1 MSTERDYQELYDRL
15 LEEVGALHRAN
26 QRRIRSGMW
35 TLLAVTVG
43 LMLLMFLAGGNK
55 VFTLVLWIV
64 SMFGVAA
71 YLIAVEYMDYE
82 LQKKLRTITKMKED
96 AFGRLMN
103 VPELPHVA
111 RRLRRGA
118 LPQPQEPVPAEFP
131 IPAEEPAPAESPI
144 PAEEPAPAE
153 SPVPAEE
160 PAPAESPVPAE
171 EPAPAES
178 PAPAEPPAPA
188 EEPVP
193 AESPVPAEEPAP
205 AESPVAAEE
214 PAPAESPIPAEEP
227 APAPQPVP
235 APDAAPRYAPLPS
248 GWERALKDPV
258 KLADDLAL
266 LTRALQN
273 LSDDLRR
280 GACDKEEDR

>member
-82 LQKKLRTITKMKED
+82 LQKKLRTITRMKED

-103 VPELPHVA
+103 VPELPAVPELPHVA

-118 LPQPQEPVPAEFP
+118 LPQPQEPAHAESPVPAEEPAPAESP
-131 IPAEEPAPAESPI
+131 IPAEEPAPAESPVPAEEPAPAESPI

-171 EPAPAES
+171 EPAPAE
-178 PAPAEPPAPA
+178 PPAA
-188 EEPVP
+188 
-193 AESPVPAEEPAP
+193 
-205 AESPVAAEE
+205 
-214 PAPAESPIPAEEP
+214 AEEP

>member
-82 LQKKLRTITKMKED
+82 LQKKLRTITRMKED
-96 AFGRLMN
+96 AFGQLMN
-103 VPELPHVA
+103 VPELPAVPELPHVA

-118 LPQPQEPVPAEFP
+118 PSRPQEPAPAESPVPAEEPAPAESP

-178 PAPAEPPAPA
+178 P
-188 EEPVP
+188 
-193 AESPVPAEEPAP
+193 VPAEEPAP
-205 AESPVAAEE
+205 AESPV
-214 PAPAESPIPAEEP
+214 PAEEP

-280 GACDKEEDR
+280 PTADRDKEEDR

>member
-43 LMLLMFLAGGNK
+43 LMLLMFLSGGNK

-82 LQKKLRTITKMKED
+82 LQKKLRTITRMKED
-96 AFGRLMN
+96 AFGQLMN
-103 VPELPHVA
+103 VPELPAVPELPHVA

-118 LPQPQEPVPAEFP
+118 PSRPQEPAPAESP
-131 IPAEEPAPAESPI
+131 VPAEEPAPAESPI

-153 SPVPAEE
+153 SPVPAKEPAPVESPTPAEE
-160 PAPAESPVPAE
+160 SAPAESPVPAE
-171 EPAPAES
+171 EPAPA
-178 PAPAEPPAPA
+178 
-188 EEPVP
+188 
-193 AESPVPAEEPAP
+193 
-205 AESPVAAEE
+205 
-214 PAPAESPIPAEEP
+214 
-227 APAPQPVP
+227 PQPAP

-273 LSDDLRR
+273 LSEDLRR